1 MNREQA
7 WKALD
12 EFYKWY
18 ADDNADYDPDTEGK
32 HLKNMRDVMS
42 YLLSVYSLA
51 DCLGWEE
58 GQIYETND
66 KKRYKVI
73 DKRILYENQGGDFID
88 IKKESFTLELFEKLQ
103 YATRYDPY
111 YLLYLPFVKQGKNYL
126 IYDTENDICDLDD
139 YKNYLSDNEY
149 QIVFKDTDIKKL
161 STKFNINFDSFV
173 KIVVEV
179 QEEEDEDHKEDKK
192 EDKKDE
198 DSNLDTSKIDP
209 PAPSNNDEHKE
220 EHNEDTKPEPEKKDK
235 KEEHNDNN
243 SDLDTGKLNPD
254 DLDTGKMEI

>member
-12 EFYKWY
+12 NFYKWY

-42 YLLSVYSLA
+42 YLLSVFSLS

-58 GQIYETND
+58 KEIYETAD

-73 DKRILYENQGGDFID
+73 DKRILFENEDGDFID
-88 IKKESFTLELFEKLQ
+88 ISKDSFTLELFEKLQ
-103 YATRYDPY
+103 YATRYEPY
-111 YLLYLPFVKQGKNYL
+111 YLLSLPMVKHGENYL
-126 IYDTENDICDLDD
+126 IYDVENNICDIDD
-139 YKNYLSDNEY
+139 YRKYLSDNGY
-149 QIVFKDTDIKKL
+149 QIVFKDKDLKKL
-161 STKFNINFDSFV
+161 SAKFNINLDSFV
-173 KIVVEV
+173 KIVVVEV
-179 QEEEDEDHKEDKK
+179 QEEDDEDHKEDKK
-192 EDKKDE
+192 DNSDL
-198 DSNLDTSKIDP
+198 DSSKIDP
-209 PAPSNNDEHKE
+209 PSPSNKEDHNEEHKE
-220 EHNEDTKPEPEKKDK
+220 DNKPEPK
-235 KEEHNDNN
+235 KEDHKEANKEDNN

>member
-58 GQIYETND
+58 GQVYETND

-73 DKRILYENQGGDFID
+73 DKRILYENQDGDFID

-103 YATRYDPY
+103 YATRYEPY
-111 YLLYLPFVKQGKNYL
+111 YLLYLPFVKQGENYL
-126 IYDTENDICDLDD
+126 IYDTENDICDIDD
-139 YKNYLSDNEY
+139 YKNYLSDNNY

-179 QEEEDEDHKEDKK
+179 QEEDEDHKEDKK
-192 EDKKDE
+192 D
-198 DSNLDTSKIDP
+198 DSDLDTSKIDP
-209 PAPSNNDEHKE
+209 PVPSNNDEHKE
-220 EHNEDTKPEPEKKDK
+220 EHNEDTNPEPEKEDK
-235 KEEHNDNN
+235 KDEHNDNN

>member
-1 MNREQA
+1 MNRQQA

-12 EFYKWY
+12 DFYKWY

-73 DKRILYENQGGDFID
+73 DKRILFENQDEDFID
-88 IKKESFTLELFEKLQ
+88 IPKESFTLELFEKLQ
-103 YATRYDPY
+103 YATRYEPY
-111 YLLYLPFVKQGKNYL
+111 YVLVLPMVKQGENYL
-126 IYDTENDICDLDD
+126 IYDIENDICDIDD
-139 YKNYLSDNEY
+139 YKKYLSDNNY
-149 QIVFKDTDIKKL
+149 QIVFKDTDLKKL
-161 STKFNINFDSFV
+161 STKFNINLDSFV

-179 QEEEDEDHKEDKK
+179 QEEDDDDHKENKK
-192 EDKKDE
+192 KDKKDE
-198 DSNLDTSKIDP
+198 DSDLDTSKIDP
-209 PAPSNNDEHKE
+209 PTPSNKEEHKE
-220 EHNEDTKPEPEKKDK
+220 EHNEDNKPEPEKEDN
-235 KEEHNDNN
+235 KEDNN

>member
-12 EFYKWY
+12 SFYKWY

-42 YLLSVYSLA
+42 YLLSIFSLS

-58 GQIYETND
+58 KEIYETAD

-73 DKRILYENQGGDFID
+73 DRKILFESEDGDFID
-88 IKKESFTLELFEKLQ
+88 IPKDSFTLELFEKLQ
-103 YATRYDPY
+103 YATRYEPY
-111 YLLYLPFVKQGKNYL
+111 YLLSLPMVKQGENYL
-126 IYDTENDICDLDD
+126 IYDIENNICDIDD
-139 YKNYLSDNEY
+139 YRKYLSDNGC
-149 QIVFKDTDIKKL
+149 QIVFKDKDLKKL
-161 STKFNINFDSFV
+161 SQKFNINLDSFV

-179 QEEEDEDHKEDKK
+179 QEEEDDDDHKEDS
-192 EDKKDE
+192 DL
-198 DSNLDTSKIDP
+198 DSSKIDP
-209 PAPSNNDEHKE
+209 PAPSNNETHHEEHKE
-220 EHNEDTKPEPEKKDK
+220 NNNPEPEKEDP
-235 KEEHNDNN
+235 KETNKEDNN

>member
-58 GQIYETND
+58 GQVYETND

-73 DKRILYENQGGDFID
+73 DKRILYENQDGEFID

-103 YATRYDPY
+103 YATRYEPY
-111 YLLYLPFVKQGKNYL
+111 YLLYLPFVKQGENYL
-126 IYDTENDICDLDD
+126 IYDIENDICDISD
-139 YKNYLSDNEY
+139 YKNYLSDNGY
-149 QIVFKDTDIKKL
+149 QIVFKDTDMKKL

-179 QEEEDEDHKEDKK
+179 QEEDEDHKEDKK
-192 EDKKDE
+192 D
-198 DSNLDTSKIDP
+198 DSDLDTSKIDP
-209 PAPSNNDEHKE
+209 PVPSNNDEHKE
-220 EHNEDTKPEPEKKDK
+220 EHNEDTNSEPEKEDK
-235 KEEHNDNN
+235 KDEHNDNN

>member
-12 EFYKWY
+12 NFYKWY

-42 YLLSVYSLA
+42 YLLSVFSLS

-58 GQIYETND
+58 KGVYETKD

-73 DKRILYENQGGDFID
+73 DKRILFENEDGDFID
-88 IKKESFTLELFEKLQ
+88 IPKDSFTLELFEKLQ
-103 YATRYDPY
+103 YATRYEPY
-111 YLLYLPFVKQGKNYL
+111 YLLSLPMVKQGENYL
-126 IYDTENDICDLDD
+126 IYDIENNICDIDD
-139 YKNYLSDNEY
+139 YRKYLSDNGY
-149 QIVFKDTDIKKL
+149 QIVFTDKDLKKL
-161 STKFNINFDSFV
+161 SAKFNINLDSFV

-179 QEEEDEDHKEDKK
+179 QEEDDDDHKG
-192 EDKKDE
+192 DKKDNSDL
-198 DSNLDTSKIDP
+198 DSSKIDP
-209 PAPSNNDEHKE
+209 PTPSNKE
-220 EHNEDTKPEPEKKDK
+220 EHNEEHKEDNNPEPEKEDH
-235 KEEHNDNN
+235 KEEDNN

>member
-12 EFYKWY
+12 NFYKWY

-58 GQIYETND
+58 GQVYETND

-73 DKRILYENQGGDFID
+73 DKRILYENQDGDFID
-88 IKKESFTLELFEKLQ
+88 INKESFTLELFEKLQ
-103 YATRYDPY
+103 YATRYEPY
-111 YLLYLPFVKQGKNYL
+111 YLLYLPFVKQGENYL
-126 IYDTENDICDLDD
+126 IYDIENDICDIGD
-139 YKNYLSDNEY
+139 YKNYLSDNGY

-179 QEEEDEDHKEDKK
+179 QEEDADDHKEDKK
-192 EDKKDE
+192 DN
-198 DSNLDTSKIDP
+198 SNLDSSKIDP
-209 PAPSNNDEHKE
+209 PAPSNKE
-220 EHNEDTKPEPEKKDK
+220 EHNEEHNEDNKPEPEKEGH
-235 KEEHNDNN
+235 KEDNKEDNN

>member
-58 GQIYETND
+58 GQVYETND

-73 DKRILYENQGGDFID
+73 DKRILYENQDGDFIN

-103 YATRYDPY
+103 YATRYEPY
-111 YLLYLPFVKQGKNYL
+111 YLLYLPFVKQGENYL
-126 IYDTENDICDLDD
+126 IYDTENDICDIDD
-139 YKNYLSDNEY
+139 YKNYLSDNGY

-179 QEEEDEDHKEDKK
+179 QEEDDEDHKEDKK
-192 EDKKDE
+192 EDKKD
-198 DSNLDTSKIDP
+198 DSDLDTSKIDP

-220 EHNEDTKPEPEKKDK
+220 EHNENTKPEPEKKDK
-235 KEEHNDNN
+235 KEEHNEDNN
-243 SDLDTGKLNPD
+243 GDLDTGKLNPD

>member
-12 EFYKWY
+12 NFYKWY

-51 DCLGWEE
+51 DCLGWNE
-58 GQIYETND
+58 GQVYETND

-73 DKRILYENQGGDFID
+73 DKRILYENQDGDFID

-103 YATRYDPY
+103 YATRYEPY
-111 YLLYLPFVKQGKNYL
+111 YLLYLPFVKQGENYL
-126 IYDTENDICDLDD
+126 IYDIENDICDIGDC
-139 YKNYLSDNEY
+139 KNYLSDNNY
-149 QIVFKDTDIKKL
+149 QILFKDTDIKKL

-179 QEEEDEDHKEDKK
+179 QEEDEDHKEDKK
-192 EDKKDE
+192 D
-198 DSNLDTSKIDP
+198 DSDLDTSKIDP

-220 EHNEDTKPEPEKKDK
+220 EHKEDTNLEPEKEDK
-235 KEEHNDNN
+235 KDEHNDNN
-243 SDLDTGKLNPD
+243 SDLDTGRLNPD

>member
-73 DKRILYENQGGDFID
+73 DKRILYENQDRDFID

-103 YATRYDPY
+103 YATRYEPY
-111 YLLYLPFVKQGKNYL
+111 YLLYLPFVKQGENYL
-126 IYDTENDICDLDD
+126 IYVIENDICDIGD
-139 YKNYLSDNEY
+139 YKNYLSDNGY

-179 QEEEDEDHKEDKK
+179 QEEDDEDHKEDKK
-192 EDKKDE
+192 EDSD
-198 DSNLDTSKIDP
+198 LDTSKIDP
-209 PAPSNNDEHKE
+209 PVPSNNDEHKE
-220 EHNEDTKPEPEKKDK
+220 EHNENTKPEPEKKDK
-235 KEEHNDNN
+235 KEEHNEDNN
-243 SDLDTGKLNPD
+243 GDLDTGKLNPD

>member
-7 WKALD
+7 YRALD

-42 YLLSVYSLA
+42 YLLSVFSLS

-58 GQIYETND
+58 KEIYETAD
-66 KKRYKVI
+66 KKRYKVV
-73 DKRILYENQGGDFID
+73 DKRILFENEDGDFID
-88 IKKESFTLELFEKLQ
+88 IPKDSFTLELFEKLQ
-103 YATRYDPY
+103 YATRYEPY
-111 YLLYLPFVKQGKNYL
+111 YLLSLPMVKHGENYL
-126 IYDTENDICDLDD
+126 IYDIENNICDIDD
-139 YKNYLSDNEY
+139 YRKYLSDNRY
-149 QIVFKDTDIKKL
+149 QIVFKDTDLKKL
-161 STKFNINFDSFV
+161 SAKFNINLDSFV

-179 QEEEDEDHKEDKK
+179 QEDDDDHKEDKK
-192 EDKKDE
+192 DNSDL
-198 DSNLDTSKIDP
+198 DSSKIDP
-209 PAPSNNDEHKE
+209 PSPSNNE
-220 EHNEDTKPEPEKKDK
+220 EHNEDHKEDNKPEPEKEDH
-235 KEEHNDNN
+235 KEDNN

>member
-12 EFYKWY
+12 SFYKWY

-42 YLLSVYSLA
+42 YLLSVFSLS

-58 GQIYETND
+58 KEIYETAD

-73 DKRILYENQGGDFID
+73 DKRILFENEDGDFID
-88 IKKESFTLELFEKLQ
+88 ISKDSFTLELFEKLQ
-103 YATRYDPY
+103 YATRYEPY
-111 YLLYLPFVKQGKNYL
+111 YLLSLPMVKQGENYL
-126 IYDTENDICDLDD
+126 IYDIENNICDIDD
-139 YKNYLSDNEY
+139 YRKYLSDNRY
-149 QIVFKDTDIKKL
+149 QIVFKDTDLKKL
-161 STKFNINFDSFV
+161 SSKFNINLDSFV

-179 QEEEDEDHKEDKK
+179 QEADDENHK
-192 EDKKDE
+192 E
-198 DSNLDTSKIDP
+198 DSNLDSSKIDP
-209 PAPSNNDEHKE
+209 PAPSNKE
-220 EHNEDTKPEPEKKDK
+220 EHNREHKENNKPEPEKEDH
-235 KEEHNDNN
+235 KEDNN

>member
-58 GQIYETND
+58 GQVYETND

-73 DKRILYENQGGDFID
+73 DKRILYENQDGDFID

-103 YATRYDPY
+103 YATRYEPY
-111 YLLYLPFVKQGKNYL
+111 YLLYLPFVKQGENYL
-126 IYDTENDICDLDD
+126 IYDTKNDICDIGD
-139 YKNYLSDNEY
+139 YKNYLSDNRY
-149 QIVFKDTDIKKL
+149 QIVFKDIDIKKL

-179 QEEEDEDHKEDKK
+179 QEEDEDHKEDKK
-192 EDKKDE
+192 D
-198 DSNLDTSKIDP
+198 DSDLDTSKIDP

-220 EHNEDTKPEPEKKDK
+220 EHNEGTNPEPEKEDK